1 MSEHTMSSQS
11 LMDSEQDVI
20 RNQGLSLKRPL
31 EEGKWK
37 VTGEE
42 EEEAGNYRKGT
53 LEKEN
58 M

>member
-1 MSEHTMSSQS
+1 
-11 LMDSEQDVI
+11 MDAEQDVV
-20 RNQGLSLKRPL
+20 RNHGLSLKRPL

-37 VTGEE
+37 VTGEG
-42 EEEAGNYRKGT
+42 EEEAGRSRKGT